1 MYRPPNAELAF
12 VVTLQ
17 MCSWKLSFE
26 SNTIPSHLICGD
38 SAIIFVLSSDL
49 LGIDI
54 DGKLFWSFLRLV
66 KWINSH
72 FLVSIERPFL
82 VSHFL
87 TVLYAA

>member
-1 MYRPPNAELAF
+1 
-12 VVTLQ
+12 VVTLR

-26 SNTIPSHLICGD
+26 SNIIPSHLICGD
-38 SAIIFVLSSDL
+38 GAIIIVLSLDSFN
-49 LGIDI
+49 INI

-82 VSHFL
+82 VS
-87 TVLYAA
+87 